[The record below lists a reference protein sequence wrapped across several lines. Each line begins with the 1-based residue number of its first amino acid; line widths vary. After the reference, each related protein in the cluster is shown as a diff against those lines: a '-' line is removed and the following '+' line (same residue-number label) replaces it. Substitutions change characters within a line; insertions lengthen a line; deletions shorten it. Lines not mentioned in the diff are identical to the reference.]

1 MREMLR
7 AAAIALTLAM
17 ASSASVAAEKIKI
30 GILNGASAFIPLVA
44 DGKGYLKDMGIEPEF
59 IIFDSGA
66 KMIPSIAT
74 GELDIGIGASSS
86 ALYNA
91 VGRGL
96 GIKIVADALRNSP
109 GVGQSVMVRADLL
122 DSGAVKSLKDL
133 KGKTFAITA
142 FASSEAASL
151 DRAMRSVGHTFD
163 DVEKLYAGFPDH
175 VVAFQNKAI
184 DAALTGE
191 PFATLAADKGV
202 ARPLMTVGE
211 YYPNQETAVMMFSS
225 NLMQKKKE
233 LGINFLQAYLRGVK
247 AYLAARK
254 DGYLTGPGA
263 DEITQLL
270 AERSSVKNV
279 ALLKRMRANGIDAR
293 GDLNVEALESDFN
306 FFKARGQIEGNVKF
320 ADAID
325 LSFIKAAQ
333 AREK

>member
-1 MREMLR
+1 MRGLLR
-7 AAAIALTLAM
+7 AVAATLAL
-17 ASSASVAAEKIKI
+17 ALATTGALAAEKVRI

-44 DGKGYLKDMGIEPEF
+44 DGKGFMKEAGIEPEF

-191 PFATLAADKGV
+191 PFATLAAERGV

-225 NLMQKKKE
+225 NLMQKKRE
-233 LGINFLQAYLRGVK
+233 LGIKFLTAYLKGVQ
-247 AYLAARK
+247 AYLAARQ
-254 DGYLTGPGA
+254 DGYLTGPGS
-263 DEITQLL
+263 DELVKLL

-279 ALLKRMRANGIDAR
+279 ALLKRMGANGIDPN

-306 FFKARGQIEGNVKF
+306 FFKSRGQIEGNVKF

-333 AREK
+333 ARVK

>member
-1 MREMLR
+1 MKAILR
-7 AAAIALTLAM
+7 AALVTSFAFTSTTAFAL
-17 ASSASVAAEKIKI
+17 EKVKI
-30 GILNGASAFIPLVA
+30 GILNGASAFISLVA
-44 DGKGYLKDMGIEPEF
+44 DGKGYLKEAGIEADF

-74 GELDIGIGASSS
+74 GGLDIGIGAASS

-91 VGRGL
+91 VGRGM
-96 GIKIVADALRNSP
+96 GVKIVADALRNSP

-122 DSGAVKSLKDL
+122 ESGQVKSLKDL

-151 DRAMRSVGHTFD
+151 DRAMRSVGYTFD

-191 PFATLAADKGV
+191 PFATLSADKGV
-202 ARPLMTVGE
+202 ARPLMMVGE
-211 YYPNQETAVMMFSS
+211 YYPNQETSVMMFANSFGD
-225 NLMQKKKE
+225 QKRE
-233 LGINFLQAYLRGVK
+233 LGIKFLQAYLRATS

-254 DGYLTGPGA
+254 DGFLTGPGA
-263 DEITQLL
+263 EEIVSLL
-270 AERSSVKNV
+270 AERSSIKNV
-279 ALLKRMRANGIDAR
+279 ALLKRMRANGIDPE
-293 GDLNVEALESDFN
+293 GNLNLDALESDFA
-306 FFKARGQIEGNVKF
+306 FFKARGQIESAVKVS
-320 ADAID
+320 DAID

-333 AREK
+333 QRLKP

>member
-1 MREMLR
+1 MRGMLR
-7 AAAIALTLAM
+7 VAAMTVGLAL
-17 ASSASVAAEKIKI
+17 ASSGALAAEKVKI

-44 DGKGYLKDMGIEPEF
+44 DGKGFMKEAGIIPEF

-74 GELDIGIGASSS
+74 GELDIGIGAASS

-151 DRAMRSVGHTFD
+151 DRAMRSVGFTFD

-191 PFATLAADKGV
+191 PFATLATDRGV

-211 YYPNQETAVMMFSS
+211 YYPNQETAVMIFGS
-225 NLMQKKKE
+225 NFAQKKREVGVK
-233 LGINFLQAYLRGVK
+233 FLEAYLRGAK

-263 DEITQLL
+263 DEIVELL
-270 AERSSVKNV
+270 AARSSVKNV
-279 ALLKRMRANGIDAR
+279 ALLKRMRANGIDPN

-306 FFKARGQIEGNVKF
+306 FFKSRGQIEGNVKF
-320 ADAID
+320 VDALD

-333 AREK
+333 SRVK